1 MVEAT
6 VAKQRYQMT
15 VGLPETDQRGH
26 ARKQYRGVQEQGTA
40 WRQQQAIE
48 AGHAVPRVVANVD
61 HVAKPYPVVRCPDH
75 AARHDS
81 WGHEPNPARQFL
93 AVAVRFED
101 KPEDD
106 RYHRQQELVPD
117 EPPRAQEPASQ
128 NQHARPVQSRPDP
141 RGVGGRHEAERGEGC
156 VEPELGVGPQQ
167 CAEPER
173 KCSEERCQPALGQAP
188 GEQKGQDHASGGGD
202 DTSQRDGGLRDHV
215 GLVQSRPDDPFGQ
228 PTHEVKRD
236 AVDSVRDPLL
246 GVVPPIHPSVSLR
259 T

>member
-1 MVEAT
+1 
-6 VAKQRYQMT
+6 MT

-128 NQHARPVQSRPDP
+128 NQRSRLHVRRRGKVRLRTHLTEPKMRRSWTSRTAWAVLWASCATLARHGVLCSGSRCWATTTPTGAIGAGRRKA
-141 RGVGGRHEAERGEGC
+141 RGWCWR
-156 VEPELGVGPQQ
+156 
-167 CAEPER
+167 
-173 KCSEERCQPALGQAP
+173 
-188 GEQKGQDHASGGGD
+188 
-202 DTSQRDGGLRDHV
+202 T
-215 GLVQSRPDDPFGQ
+215 
-228 PTHEVKRD
+228 
-236 AVDSVRDPLL
+236 
-246 GVVPPIHPSVSLR
+246 SVSQSVGTTGHFFRLYLR
-259 T
+259 PWYPGSGHNQRIL